1 MNTLINLACFK
12 VGEETFAADI
22 MQIREIILCRK
33 VTRIPKAPDF
43 IEGII
48 NLRGR
53 VIPVIDMRKR
63 LGLPAIEP
71 TRAARIIVMKFQDR
85 KRVGVIVDSV
95 VNVIRIK
102 EDEMQAAPNIAKGIE
117 SEYLKGIVRVGDEL
131 VLVLDMEKVLTTTE
145 KVRLDEIFSSDNL
158 KEV

>member
-33 VTRIPKAPDF
+33 VTHIPKAPDF

-63 LGLPAIEP
+63 LGLPAIEQ

-85 KRVGVIVDSV
+85 KRVGIIVDSV

-102 EDEMQAAPNIAKGIE
+102 EGEMQAAPKIAKGIE

-145 KVRLDEIFSSDNL
+145 KVRLDEIFSSDNV

>member
-22 MQIREIILCRK
+22 MRIREIILCRK
-33 VTRIPKAPDF
+33 VTHIPKAPDF

-48 NLRGR
+48 NLRGK

-63 LGLPAIEP
+63 LGLATTEP
-71 TRAARIIVMKFQDR
+71 TRDARIIVMKFQDH

-95 VNVIRIK
+95 VNVIRVK
-102 EDEMQAAPNIAKGIE
+102 EGEMQAAPNIAKGIE

-145 KVRLDEIFSSDNL
+145 KVRLDEIFSSDNV

>member
-33 VTRIPKAPDF
+33 VTHIPKAPDF

-48 NLRGR
+48 NLRGK
-53 VIPVIDMRKR
+53 VVPVIDMRKR
-63 LGLPAIEP
+63 LGFPAIDP

-85 KRVGVIVDSV
+85 KRVGIIVDSV

-102 EDEMQAAPNIAKGIE
+102 EGEMQAAPKIAKGIE
-117 SEYLKGIVRVGDEL
+117 SEYLKGIVRDGDEL
-131 VLVLDMEKVLTTTE
+131 VLVLDMEKVLTSTE
-145 KVRLDEIFSSDNL
+145 KVRLDEIFSSDNI
-158 KEV
+158 KEE

>member
-1 MNTLINLACFK
+1 MSKLISLACFK
-12 VGEETFAADI
+12 AGEESYATDI

-33 VTRIPKAPDF
+33 VTHIPKAPDF

-48 NLRGR
+48 NLRGK

-63 LGLPAIEP
+63 LGLEPKEP
-71 TRAARIIVMKFQDR
+71 TRHARIIVIKFHDG
-85 KRVGVIVDSV
+85 KRVGVVVDSV
-95 VNVIRIK
+95 TKVLRI
-102 EDEMQAAPNIAKGIE
+102 EESEIEAAPSIAKGIE
-117 SEYLKGIVRVGDEL
+117 SEYLTGVARDGDEL

-145 KVRLDEIFSSDNL
+145 KVSLDEVFSSDEV